1 MAIKVT
7 VPKDISF
14 LVLEDTELFQR
25 KFLIELKKMAFSGAT
40 FVTPSVKEAIQ
51 VASTEKIDFIISDY
65 HLPDGNGIEFIEA
78 VRGMVSH
85 KKTPIL
91 MVTTADD
98 VTNMINAINAGAS
111 NYMVKP
117 WEPSEFPEKI
127 HFCWNKS
134 KE

>member
-1 MAIKVT
+1 MVVKVT

-14 LVLEDTELFQR
+14 LILEDTELFQR
-25 KFLIELKKMAFSGAT
+25 KFLIELKKMGFSGAT
-40 FVTPSVKEAIQ
+40 VVTPSVKEAITL
-51 VASTEKIDFIISDY
+51 AKTEKIDFIISDY

-78 VRGMVSH
+78 IRAMAPH

-91 MVTTADD
+91 MVTTVDE
-98 VTNMINAINAGAS
+98 VTTMINAINSGAS

-117 WEPSEFPEKI
+117 WEATEFPEKI
-127 HFCWNKS
+127 HFCWKKS

>member
-1 MAIKVT
+1 MALEVE

-14 LVLEDTELFQR
+14 LILEDTELFQR
-25 KFLIELKKMAFSGAT
+25 KILVELKKMGFAGAT
-40 FVTPSVKEAIQ
+40 IVTPSVKEAI
-51 VASTEKIDFIISDY
+51 ALTKTEKVDFIISDY
-65 HLPDGNGIEFIEA
+65 HLPDGNGIEYIEA
-78 VRGMVSH
+78 VRGMVNH

-91 MVTTADD
+91 MVTTVDD

-117 WEPSEFPEKI
+117 WEPEEFPEKI
-127 HFCWNKS
+127 RFCWKKS